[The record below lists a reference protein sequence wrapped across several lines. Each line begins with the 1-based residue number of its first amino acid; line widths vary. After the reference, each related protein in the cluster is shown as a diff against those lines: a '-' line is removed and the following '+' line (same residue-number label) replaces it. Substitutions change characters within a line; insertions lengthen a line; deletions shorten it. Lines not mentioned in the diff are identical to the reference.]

1 MYVRFGGSGVNVSLR
16 IEEGRIY
23 IHTYRERER
32 IIRLCYVRN
41 N

>member
-23 IHTYRERER
+23 VYIHIYREGENYK
-32 IIRLCYVRN
+32 IVLCQK
-41 N
+41 